1 MLTASRF
8 PTWGSTL
15 QLSRT
20 ATEELPFWRASRAL
34 LRDRF
39 ELTCKLYWR
48 TLQSVLARETV
59 GLAQSAAPIRL
70 HRTRTT
76 AVLHS
81 LLLLP
86 TPTGQVTGQVGNPAT
101 LKWLLQ
107 DDGFQLA
114 LIASCVEV
122 VFFSCQMDQVR
133 STAGMRVDTSHQPR
147 RVL

>member
-1 MLTASRF
+1 MRELNCGLIF
-8 PTWGSTL
+8 NWGSTL

-20 ATEELPFWRASRAL
+20 ATEELPFWKAARAL

-39 ELTCKLYWR
+39 ELTCKFYWR

-59 GLAQSAAPIRL
+59 GLARPAPTRF
-70 HRTRTT
+70 HNTRTT
-76 AVLHS
+76 AVLRNPP
-81 LLLLP
+81 LP
-86 TPTGQVTGQVGNPAT
+86 TPTGQVDNPAM

-114 LIASCVEV
+114 LIASCIEV

-133 STAGMRVDTSHQPR
+133 PTMGGHVRQQHHVI
-147 RVL
+147 